1 MVFARL
7 AALICGCF
15 ASSAVLAQVALT
27 DSVPTIT
34 VIGHARTEVV
44 PDFVTL
50 SLAIVSEKP
59 TATGAAA
66 ANAQSAQAVVQEL
79 TDQGIDPKDIQT
91 SEVSL
96 TPVYETLSDAI
107 SRTSARKLRG
117 YRARNGVTIRMSDIS
132 KAGALAGRL
141 IDRGANEFQGI
152 SFGATHEP
160 EIRDK
165 LNDEAMRDAVRKAK
179 AFLPAAGVGLG
190 QVLQIAPDD
199 QGGLQP
205 QVFTKAM
212 APSVDYSPTIEPGTL
227 VYESRVRVT
236 WALTQ
241 PEPH

>member
-1 MVFARL
+1 MIFARL
-7 AALICGCF
+7 VALICGCF
-15 ASSAVLAQVALT
+15 ASGAALAQVALT

-50 SLAIVSEKP
+50 SLAVVSEKP
-59 TATGAAA
+59 TASAAAA
-66 ANAQSAQAVVQEL
+66 ANAQAAHAVVEEL
-79 TDQGIDPKDIQT
+79 QDQGIDPSDIQT
-91 SEVSL
+91 SEISL

-107 SRTSARKLRG
+107 SRTNTRKLRG
-117 YRARNGVTIRMSDIS
+117 YRARNGVTIRMNDIS

-179 AFLPAAGVGLG
+179 AFLPAAGVSLG

-212 APSVDYSPTIEPGTL
+212 TPSVDYSPTIEPGTL

-241 PEPH
+241 PH